1 MDRKRLRSIF
11 LSAFKAEA
19 LEYVGGGAQIAHPEL
34 TWTLS
39 LIVDGFGAQAPYR
52 LVLGAS
58 LAELGNTAPRNAE
71 DCYLFLPLGYGE
83 VLSEGAGA
91 PQMPDAAFPEWQ
103 GQDAQ
108 RIAEIGAC
116 VARAVK
122 YAEQIRSV
130 HELRTRYA
138 AGDFNG
144 AFIIAPLRKLLEAES

>member
-1 MDRKRLRSIF
+1 MF
-11 LSAFKAEA
+11 LSAFKSEG
-19 LEYVGGGAQIAHPEL
+19 LDYVGGDAQIAHPGL

-58 LAELGNTAPRNAE
+58 LAELGSTAPRNAK
-71 DCYLFLPLGYGE
+71 DCYLFLPLGYGDGT
-83 VLSEGAGA
+83 SEGAGA
-91 PQMPDAAFPEWQ
+91 PLMPDAAFPEWQ

-116 VARAVK
+116 VAGAVK
-122 YAEQIRSV
+122 YAQQIDSV
-130 HELRTRYA
+130 HALRARYA